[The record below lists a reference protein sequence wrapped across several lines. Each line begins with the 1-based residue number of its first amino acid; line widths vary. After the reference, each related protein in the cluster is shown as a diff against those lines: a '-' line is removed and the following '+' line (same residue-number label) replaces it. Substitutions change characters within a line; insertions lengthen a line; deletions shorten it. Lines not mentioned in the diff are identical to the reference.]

1 MPKRGRE
8 GPLFE
13 RLPRRVRQRTDP
25 LDYVIGRRVWPVIP
39 AIPREDYGGPWVR
52 NRVTSGGLFETLDDI
67 LIQSIRIG
75 LSRLRL
81 HVVAPSID
89 APASTR
95 PPVVVGRRRTETPFR
110 LFG

>member
-52 NRVTSGGLFETLDDI
+52 NRPTGGGLFQTWDYI
-67 LIQSIRIG
+67 LIQSIRLG
-75 LSRLRL
+75 LSRLHLRMNYDYVR
-81 HVVAPSID
+81 H
-89 APASTR
+89 TR
-95 PPVVVGRRRTETPFR
+95 PPVVVGRRVTPLD
-110 LFG
+110 LFPANR